1 MDAVTQGHRRNG
13 RRASKVGK
21 TLQISDGAE
30 IMVYV
35 TPATASMEMLL
46 ASSGTAG
53 WIVGSHLKTFDSHP
67 ISPDEDA
74 AISWGE
80 LQDTSC
86 LNSFRECSR
95 SLVVYAM
102 QKYMQDM
109 TRMYRSTTVYVL
121 RTE

>member
-30 IMVYV
+30 IMAYV
-35 TPATASMEMLL
+35 TPATASIEMLL
-46 ASSGTAG
+46 ASSGTAA
-53 WIVGSHLKTFDSHP
+53 WIVCSHLKTFDSHP

-80 LQDTSC
+80 SQDISC
-86 LNSFRECSR
+86 LDSFRKRSR
-95 SLVVYAM
+95 CLIVYAM

-109 TRMYRSTTVYVL
+109 TRMHRSATVHVL